1 MQTKNVVVMP
11 YNERWKTDFE
21 EIKQELEFVLGDLA
35 IAVEHVGSTS
45 VPGLSAKPIIDI
57 DVVIKDD
64 TFFDAVVQKLSTI
77 GYRHEGDLGI
87 AGREAFDYDHKPH
100 LQKHHLYVCSEGS
113 EELRRHLIFRE
124 FLRHNPKAKARY
136 ALVKEKAAQLFP
148 YDIDKYMAY
157 KSDCIEE
164 LYQIC
169 GLK

>member
-1 MQTKNVVVMP
+1 MQTKNVVVIP
-11 YNERWKTDFE
+11 YHERWKTDFE

-35 IAVEHVGSTS
+35 MAVEHVGSTS

-100 LQKHHLYVCSEGS
+100 LQNIICMFARKDLKNFGGI
-113 EELRRHLIFRE
+113 LFFGTFLGMIPR
-124 FLRHNPKAKARY
+124 LRHDM
-136 ALVKEKAAQLFP
+136 LW
-148 YDIDKYMAY
+148 
-157 KSDCIEE
+157 
-164 LYQIC
+164 
-169 GLK
+169 